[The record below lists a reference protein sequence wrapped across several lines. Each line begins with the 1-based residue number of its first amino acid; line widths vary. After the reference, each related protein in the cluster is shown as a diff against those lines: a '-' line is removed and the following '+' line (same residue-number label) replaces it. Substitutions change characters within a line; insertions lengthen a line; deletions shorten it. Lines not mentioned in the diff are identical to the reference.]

1 MQRTILC
8 YGDSNTWGYVP
19 LPMAER
25 TKGIKRYSKDE
36 RWTGIIQKELGSD
49 YLIVEEGLNSRTTNL
64 EYPFPPDR
72 NGKTYLPPCLYS
84 HAPIDLVILALGGND
99 LKASFN
105 REPLDI
111 QEGLI
116 ELIDIIQS
124 SAYGKDMLKAP
135 QILIIPVSIPHSLV
149 ESSMD
154 ENGIIQFKGAIDKA
168 KTLIGL
174 YAETAVKKQ
183 CHFIDTTKSINPSS
197 IDGLHLNKT
206 AHKKLAKM
214 LHQKII
220 EIFEF
225 K

>member
-84 HAPIDLVILALGGND
+84 HAPIDLVIL
-99 LKASFN
+99 
-105 REPLDI
+105 
-111 QEGLI
+111 
-116 ELIDIIQS
+116 
-124 SAYGKDMLKAP
+124 GK
-135 QILIIPVSIPHSLV
+135 
-149 ESSMD
+149 
-154 ENGIIQFKGAIDKA
+154 
-168 KTLIGL
+168 
-174 YAETAVKKQ
+174 
-183 CHFIDTTKSINPSS
+183 
-197 IDGLHLNKT
+197 
-206 AHKKLAKM
+206 
-214 LHQKII
+214 
-220 EIFEF
+220 
-225 K
+225 